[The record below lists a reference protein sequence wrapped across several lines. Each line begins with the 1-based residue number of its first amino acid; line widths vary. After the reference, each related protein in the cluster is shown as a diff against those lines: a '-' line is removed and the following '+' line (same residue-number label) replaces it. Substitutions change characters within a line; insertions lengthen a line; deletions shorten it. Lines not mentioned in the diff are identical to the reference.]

1 MLGIIQ
7 LLILPQIT
15 TSVSPGHGNAFS
27 NALVVVTS
35 SSSAYNLPVCGILLV
50 QIVGSEGKRLCQGT

>member
-15 TSVSPGHGNAFS
+15 TSVSLGHGNAFS

-35 SSSAYNLPVCGILLV
+35 SSSA
-50 QIVGSEGKRLCQGT
+50 